1 MTPKEYLSQY
11 RDRYGSFESRMEEL
25 KERKDALQKLTTSY
39 SDMPKNHNGGVD
51 WTEQLNA
58 IVDEERE
65 LQQKY
70 EDAMALRRE
79 IISVIE
85 DTHPC
90 QCAELL
96 RLKYINGYTLLQIA
110 ERMHLS
116 YDWTRHFHGI
126 CLQNV
131 RIPKRRHITTHF
143 PCYNG

>member
-1 MTPKEYLSQY
+1 MTAKEYLSQY

-39 SDMPKNHNGGVD
+39 SDMPKAHSGVD

-70 EDAMALRRE
+70 EDAMLLRKE
-79 IISVIE
+79 IMSVIDE
-85 DTHPC
+85 AKPC

-96 RLKYINGYTLLQIA
+96 RLRYINGYTLLQIA
-110 ERMHLS
+110 ERMHFS

-126 CLQNV
+126 CLQSI
-131 RIPKRRHITTHF
+131 RIPKTRHITTHF
-143 PCYNG
+143 SC